1 MSPIARRVRR
11 EMTLLARIRRHIQK
25 LSPYQSLL
33 LLMVPVALVE
43 PFKIV
48 ALFVA
53 GKGHWFSGTAMICM
67 AYAVSLLVIE
77 RLFRIVR
84 PKLVMMSWFA
94 TIWDFATKLRRGV
107 ISALFSSPNPRP
119 SIDG

>member
-1 MSPIARRVRR
+1 
-11 EMTLLARIRRHIQK
+11 
-25 LSPYQSLL
+25 
-33 LLMVPVALVE
+33 MVPVALVE

-53 GKGHWFSGTAMICM
+53 GKGHWFSGTAMICL

-84 PKLVMMSWFA
+84 PKLVMLSWFA
-94 TIWDFATKLRRGV
+94 TIWDFVTRLRHSV
-107 ISALFSSPNPRP
+107 ISALFSSSNPRP
-119 SIDG
+119 SVDG